1 METIWKGVMPAV
13 TTKFTADDLLDIK
26 MFTHN
31 IQAQLNAGV
40 SGVVLGGTLG
50 EASTL
55 SLQEKSTL

>member
-31 IQAQLNAGV
+31 IQAQLNARCV
-40 SGVVLGGTLG
+40 RSS
-50 EASTL
+50 ARRYFR
-55 SLQEKSTL
+55 

>member
-40 SGVVLGGTLG
+40 SGSS
-50 EASTL
+50 ARRYFR
-55 SLQEKSTL
+55 